1 MEFQRILVI
10 LDKPKHKQVALD
22 RAVDLAKRTG
32 AHLDLVAFV
41 HHPVYEHKDVYDQ
54 HQRQAMRKALMH
66 ERRDFVQDLVRDAGI
81 EAADVKTHTVWT
93 ADIAGWVRENAPRLD
108 SDLVIKSV
116 HRSRTITH
124 TPTDWHLLRTCPVPL
139 LLAVKRR
146 YPARARVLATLD
158 LRRLD
163 AAHQRLNAKV
173 MGIAD
178 SWAKTHES
186 EVDICFV
193 IEQSDVLTALDIVDT
208 HAHVN
213 QVKRKIKP
221 TLDGLAKDWDVPAD
235 RVHLPVGKVGQ
246 CVNSVVDRIKAELV
260 VMGTTARRGVKG
272 MVLGN
277 SAEKVLSR
285 VNCDVLA
292 LKP

>member
-1 MEFQRILVI
+1 MDIRRILVI
-10 LDKPKHKQVALD
+10 LDKPKHKQIALE
-22 RAVDLAKRTG
+22 RAVDLAQRTG

-41 HHPVYEHKDVYDQ
+41 HHPVYEHKEVYDQ
-54 HQRQAMRKALMH
+54 HQRQAMRKALMN
-66 ERRDFVQDLVRDAGI
+66 ERRDFVQDLVRDARI
-81 EAADVKTHTVWT
+81 EANDVKTHTVWT
-93 ADIAGWVRENAPRLD
+93 PDIAGWVQENAARLD

-116 HRSRTITH
+116 HRSKTITH
-124 TPTDWHLLRTCPVPL
+124 TPVDWHLLRTCPVPL
-139 LLAVKRR
+139 LLAVKRK

-163 AAHQRLNAKV
+163 AAHQRLNGKV
-173 MGIAD
+173 LGIAHTF
-178 SWAKTHES
+178 AEKHES
-186 EVDICFV
+186 DVDVCFV

-208 HAHVN
+208 HEHQN
-213 QVKRKIKP
+213 QVKRRIKP
-221 TLDGLAKDWDVPAD
+221 TLDAIAKEWNVPAE
-235 RVHLPVGKVGQ
+235 RVHLPVGKVGH